1 PASDYRVKSAMEWRA
16 GGEVTIPVLG
26 RWASHGAGRPNRLQ
40 FRAGWH
46 RQPAGSI
53 AYEGTD
59 PVQQGLF
66 PPGAARNLVSLGTS
80 IGGVTMWRLSGAY
93 RFGGDERQ
101 AVVGIAIRYPG
112 LFP

>member
-1 PASDYRVKSAMEWRA
+1 
-16 GGEVTIPVLG
+16 
-26 RWASHGAGRPNRLQ
+26 LQ

-46 RQPAGSI
+46 HQPAGAI
-53 AYEGTD
+53 VYEGAD

-66 PPGAARNLVSLGTS
+66 PPGAARSLVSLGTS

-93 RFGGDERQ
+93 CFGGDERQ